1 MPPTSDDQKV
11 SGPVM
16 CNITVQNSTDTV
28 QIQYST
34 VVLTSDV
41 EDVAVL
47 PGLVRVLRVG
57 RPAGQVQ
64 SGVLPAGAVPVNSTV
79 QDSKVQLRT
88 VHCIVQYCWGSAYN

>member
-1 MPPTSDDQKV
+1 MSPTSDDQKV

-64 SGVLPAGAVPVNSTV
+64 SGVLPAGAVPGNSTV
-79 QDSKVQLRT
+79 QYSTGQ
-88 VHCIVQYCWGSAYN
+88 